1 MAKKV
6 YSIFKVTLFVDI
18 SSSVMIYY
26 IVSWKLLEFCIPF
39 FDFSHKNSILDP
51 ETLNFD
57 ETNPELSKIR
67 NMFFSAV
74 FVLTIPL
81 FLKKP
86 MDSL

>member
-1 MAKKV
+1 M
-6 YSIFKVTLFVDI
+6 
-18 SSSVMIYY
+18 
-26 IVSWKLLEFCIPF
+26 PF
-39 FDFSHKNSILDP
+39 FDFSHKSLILDP

-57 ETNPELSKIR
+57 EANPELSKIR

-74 FVLTIPL
+74 FLLTIPL

>member
-1 MAKKV
+1 
-6 YSIFKVTLFVDI
+6 
-18 SSSVMIYY
+18 MIYH
-26 IVSWKLLEFCIPF
+26 IVSWKLFEFCMHF
-39 FDFSHKNSILDP
+39 FDLSLKSWKSDL

-57 ETNPELSKIR
+57 KTNLELSKIR